1 VRRKREWL
9 AFDLTPLI
17 DIIFLLLIFFMV
29 FSVFKKDK
37 FILNIDLP
45 KASASKI
52 QKNDKQIIIELSQ
65 VGLSLNGKKITFED
79 LEARSETFSK
89 DSIILLSIDKNVIYD
104 RIVRLLNI
112 FKENKI
118 ENLSLMVKK

>member
-1 VRRKREWL
+1 MRRKREWL

-52 QKNDKQIIIELSQ
+52 QKNDKKIIIELSQ

>member
-52 QKNDKQIIIELSQ
+52 QKNDKKIIIELSQ